1 MMAHAGE
8 QAAGDGSGLAP
19 ATVAVAVV
27 IAGSAAVIVVQLL
40 RSILLRVAGIYRWLS
55 PTRDAPASRA
65 APPQSD
71 DFSTPKRGQRPA
83 AAQHASTTPGT
94 GLKSLMKQAALAKRA
109 AGPDFVPDSELHL
122 ASLRSTT
129 GAVLG
134 LAWSADGDALAAAT
148 DGGSLQVW
156 RLPPGLDVAAP
167 GGRQPPHSSH
177 ELRQGAS
184 DVAFGAGPSSLAV
197 LTRGEGGAP
206 AVTLLTLPRGPHGDP
221 EPAWTRHGA
230 HAAANEGRCLEASA
244 GSKAGYPIIISSSNK
259 TDIHVYSG
267 TGEDLGTIDTGGFEN
282 YAAAVS
288 SDGRW
293 VAAAT
298 FTNDVKIYEVA
309 FDRQGTFTGL
319 HKAMALKGHAAR
331 VLALAF
337 SPDLGR
343 CATASADGTLRLWN
357 IGVRYALAEDPKLL
371 ATARLPL
378 ALDPK
383 LRARLA
389 WGAGG
394 VIALSNGHRLAFFD
408 EAGAD
413 LLASVP
419 DAHTAPI
426 AALAW
431 CPGRLTAL
439 ERPTWTL
446 ATGGGDARVRL
457 WRSPERSAGRRV

>member
-1 MMAHAGE
+1 M
-8 QAAGDGSGLAP
+8 
-19 ATVAVAVV
+19 
-27 IAGSAAVIVVQLL
+27 
-40 RSILLRVAGIYRWLS
+40 
-55 PTRDAPASRA
+55 
-65 APPQSD
+65 
-71 DFSTPKRGQRPA
+71 
-83 AAQHASTTPGT
+83 
-94 GLKSLMKQAALAKRA
+94 AKRA

-206 AVTLLTLPRGPHGDP
+206 AVTLLTLPKGPRGDP

-230 HAAANEGRCLEASA
+230 HAAANDGRCLEASA

-267 TGEDLGTIDTGGFEN
+267 SGEDLGTIDTGGFEN

-298 FTNDVKIYEVA
+298 FTNDVKIYEVS

>member
-1 MMAHAGE
+1 MAHAGE

-40 RSILLRVAGIYRWLS
+40 RSILLRVAGIY
-55 PTRDAPASRA
+55 
-65 APPQSD
+65 
-71 DFSTPKRGQRPA
+71 STPKRGQRPA

-148 DGGSLQVW
+148 DGGSL
-156 RLPPGLDVAAP
+156 
-167 GGRQPPHSSH
+167 
-177 ELRQGAS
+177 QGAS

-298 FTNDVKIYEVA
+298 FTNDIYEVA